1 LGDLYGNPQQPRR
14 TQNPKPKI
22 QLPEAAHS
30 KTPTPGNSAW
40 RFLKRHLSLKQPP
53 GKLAVPSTGEQ
64 KVEPPKLVVPTPI
77 LKTQGVQRGTP
88 PTRIKPQ
95 NRLRPGST
103 QGAPLPLTLTKP
115 KTQSSVAVG
124 SGSKSASQATPVTSG
139 ITTPSSDT
147 NLEPAHD
154 WIETQATPNGYV
166 KHPLEQLLE
175 WLDTAM
181 LYLEEFVVKIW
192 RWVRR
197 RL

>member
-1 LGDLYGNPQQPRR
+1 MAIQNSLVEPKI
-14 TQNPKPKI
+14 QNPKSSYLRLFIAKH
-22 QLPEAAHS
+22 L
-30 KTPTPGNSAW
+30 TPGNSAW

-53 GKLAVPSTGEQ
+53 GKLAVPSTPGAESRTSEVSRTDSNSQ
-64 KVEPPKLVVPTPI
+64 DSERTKRYPSYKNQTSKRTSSRFCP
-77 LKTQGVQRGTP
+77 RGTAAA
-88 PTRIKPQ
+88 
-95 NRLRPGST
+95 N
-103 QGAPLPLTLTKP
+103 ATKP

-124 SGSKSASQATPVTSG
+124 SGSKSASRATPVTSA
-139 ITTPSSDT
+139 ITTPSTPSSDT

-181 LYLEEFVVKIW
+181 LYLEELVVKIW